1 MRTLTA
7 KSLCT
12 QIKDTS
18 SQATTG
24 MRQLYERH
32 LLAYERH
39 CKAQDARRAAAPVL
53 PLNGE
58 VGDQL
63 AAQILEAMLKAE
75 PEDAAALASEAEPEG
90 PPVKRRKV
98 AVQVSACLFCL
109 LFPAITQWD
118 AACCCC
124 MLE

>member
-1 MRTLTA
+1 MPVCQPF
-7 KSLCT
+7 SLCA

-18 SQATTG
+18 NQVTTG
-24 MRQLYERH
+24 LRQLYEGH

-39 CKAQDARRAAAPVL
+39 CRAQDARKAAAPVL

-58 VGDQL
+58 VGDHM

-75 PEDAAALASEAEPEG
+75 PEVAAQLPVLCELDE

-98 AVQVSACLFCL
+98 SASVSL
-109 LFPAITQWD
+109 LPIGA
-118 AACCCC
+118 
-124 MLE
+124 